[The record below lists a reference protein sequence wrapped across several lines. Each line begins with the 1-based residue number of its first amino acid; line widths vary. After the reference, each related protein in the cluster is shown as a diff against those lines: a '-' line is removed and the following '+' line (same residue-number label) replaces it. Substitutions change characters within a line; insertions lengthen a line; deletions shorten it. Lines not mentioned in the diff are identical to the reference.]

1 MSNFEQVYKKAL
13 KTVTD
18 QKFADDWDLFL
29 RTDVKVQSLLGATGF
44 SSNEASG
51 LDKLRKKIQ
60 DSTKHG
66 AVAAFFVGGGVADTI
81 LTAARN
87 AKSAGSTADRAATLK
102 FLKHVYLTRVRGGQ
116 EVWCYAGPKA
126 YSKFVFDEI
135 TGEENSF
142 KSKLKS
148 ESEVYDAKTRTAMC
162 DALQLALTW
171 TQKAAASLGNA
182 KARSTVKAWFAD
194 QNTTDKQIDTAVTTL
209 RDGLLKV
216 AGVCNS
222 SRLVF
227 SDHPPDRSKGG
238 WKDWAF
244 VYKGE
249 SMDVVYMQGAATKA
263 ARSASQ
269 QWKCALTIIHELT
282 HRELK
287 TDDIRY
293 DFDGLKPDATDFP
306 FNKAI
311 INADSWAYFT
321 LDLVGVL
328 PPGDRSSVLS

>member
-1 MSNFEQVYKKAL
+1 MNNFEQVYKKAQ
-13 KTVTD
+13 KVVAD
-18 QKFADDWDLFL
+18 QKFADEWDTFL
-29 RTDVKVQSLLGATGF
+29 RNEAKIQALLAATGF
-44 SSNEASG
+44 SSNEAAG

-66 AVAAFFVGGGVADTI
+66 AFKAFFVGGGVADTL

-87 AKSAGSTADRAATLK
+87 TKSPGSIADRAAALK

-116 EVWCYAGPKA
+116 EVWCYAGPKG

-135 TGEENSF
+135 TGDENSF
-142 KSKLKS
+142 KSKLGS
-148 ESEVYDAKTRTAMC
+148 ESEVYDEKTRTAMC
-162 DALQLALTW
+162 DALQLALAW
-171 TQKAAASLGNA
+171 TQKAAASLGDA
-182 KARSTVKAWFAD
+182 KAKSTVKAWFAD
-194 QNTTDKQIDTAVTTL
+194 KNTTDAQINTAVTTL

-244 VYKGE
+244 VYKSE
-249 SMDVVYMQGAATKA
+249 SMDVVYMQGASTKA

-293 DFDGLKPDATDFP
+293 DFDGLKPHATQFP
-306 FNKAI
+306 FSKAI

-321 LDLVGVL
+321 LDLVGML